1 MSTQRMF
8 NAKEVSAEVAKRHGM
23 LVQVDDPA
31 MLLVT
36 MNEVVLEQCLKRLQE
51 DTQRQLAEFQDAMR
65 LTKLQAS
72 QALTKEVSEAG
83 AVLRRELKTDLA
95 RASLHA
101 TELVEKVR
109 KLQLHGM
116 MWRWIAVGLLCAAGF
131 LLLGLAIGRS
141 LF

>member
-1 MSTQRMF
+1 MSTHRMF

-23 LVQVDDPA
+23 LVQTDDPA

-51 DTQRQLAEFQDAMR
+51 DTQRQLADFQDAMR
-65 LTKLQAS
+65 LTRLQAS
-72 QALTKEVSEAG
+72 QTLTKEVSDAG
-83 AVLRRELKTDLA
+83 ATLRRELKADLA

-109 KLQLHGM
+109 NLQMRGV
-116 MWRWIAVGLLCAAGF
+116 MWHWIAVGLMVALGF
-131 LLLGLAIGRS
+131 LLLGVAIGRS
-141 LF
+141 LP